1 MGAFSHQLLIDRVD
15 RAFDLLR
22 RTIMFLFLL
31 IILSTVSCGF
41 AEKTLPD
48 SDIILAEELHSED
61 PSSNH
66 EDEDKSSVNVE
77 EILRELS
84 AERKKNRD
92 LNQTISDILD
102 KIANLEDFVIR
113 NEEKITENQRKVLL
127 VELDVEENT
136 NRLETIST
144 KGRWCGFSN
153 GGWHADNVVISYD
166 KLSFSDTN
174 MDISRTPLDMTTGI
188 FTAPLAGTYTVSFS
202 LFSNVNGHNWEH
214 NKVYLHYNGVRMTET
229 MHETHS
235 GSDDNTGVYVIS
247 TSGREVFI
255 QAQTGDTISLN
266 TERVDSIYGFYSILT
281 CF

>member
-1 MGAFSHQLLIDRVD
+1 MVLPTRLSLIQTSSWPQS
-15 RAFDLLR
+15 FLLR
-22 RTIMFLFLL
+22 KEPT
-31 IILSTVSCGF
+31 
-41 AEKTLPD
+41 
-48 SDIILAEELHSED
+48 
-61 PSSNH
+61 SNQ

-102 KIANLEDFVIR
+102 KIANLEDVVIR

-174 MDISRTPLDMTTGI
+174 MDISRTPLDITTG
-188 FTAPLAGTYTVSFS
+188 
-202 LFSNVNGHNWEH
+202 
-214 NKVYLHYNGVRMTET
+214 
-229 MHETHS
+229 
-235 GSDDNTGVYVIS
+235 
-247 TSGREVFI
+247 
-255 QAQTGDTISLN
+255 Q
-266 TERVDSIYGFYSILT
+266 
-281 CF
+281 